1 MLIAGAAPGNGVK
14 ADTELIGDVMRTFM
28 ELFDKATLTV
38 EFPLILYTV
47 DNMISFRS
55 YYIPHVPS
63 YIYHGQILWCVAIVI
78 ISIR

>member
-38 EFPLILYTV
+38 EFPLILQNLKGS
-47 DNMISFRS
+47 DA
-55 YYIPHVPS
+55 
-63 YIYHGQILWCVAIVI
+63 QIEI
-78 ISIR
+78 IQSTML